1 MIQVLFQSYHQIPSL
16 LLVVFSYMSSFSCLS
31 IHPSNLSISHPHQ
44 KPVVNVWYFRPLSN
58 SLRHSDHFCEFMNSE
73 VNDSVSNSVI
83 EMLRT
88 LKYVEE

>member
-58 SLRHSDHFCEFMNSE
+58 SLRCSEVMNSE